1 MLRGEVMNESAK
13 KFLERAA
20 YVVFFVAAIL
30 AVRAYKASR
39 KPHPTPVQVSTEDAE
54 RTRKHDE
61 FRKRMAEFEA
71 KEAAGHAARVKRLGE
86 AGAKAQEDRCDAELM
101 AAFQA
106 TVEKKPEGETPDC
119 DK

>member
-1 MLRGEVMNESAK
+1 MMNNSAK

-20 YVVFFVAAIL
+20 YVVFFVAAVL
-30 AVRAYKASR
+30 AVRAYRASR
-39 KPHPTPVQVSTEDAE
+39 QPLPTPVPVSAEDAE
-54 RTRKHDE
+54 RARKQDE

-106 TVEKKPEGETPDC
+106 AVDKKPDVKTPDC
-119 DK
+119 GE